1 MPIKTAKLS
10 NWGLLVVFLT
20 AVLFVGG
27 VYAKTIYK
35 QVEVYPPTK
44 EDLKQ
49 FLRMGFDPS
58 DAMIYDEGRRVV
70 AVLNDQEMELL
81 KSTGL
86 DYRVLIEDL
95 EQYYSSQF
103 LATADMGPYT
113 SYSEMVDSLTDLH
126 NHHPDI
132 TTELVVLGYG
142 HDGNEVYA
150 MKISDNPNLQE
161 DEPEAL
167 FEGMQHAREPIA
179 MENLLYFMAYLC
191 NNYGE
196 DPEVTEL
203 VDERQLWF
211 IPCVNPD
218 GYLYNEQ
225 TNPNGGGMWRKNR
238 RNNGGGSY
246 GVDTNRN
253 WGYKWGY
260 DNYGSSPN
268 PSSETYRGPYAFSE
282 PETQACSTFAM
293 QHNFITVM
301 DDHTYGYEFLSPWC
315 YDDFFTLDQDMF
327 VGIGEEAVE
336 LLQPAN
342 YARGTSWQVLYNS
355 NGNCKDWYYGRAG
368 AFTFTPEIGESFW
381 PGGSRILPLCEEM
394 LPVNL
399 LFADVCANPWQ
410 MVRVWAPAIEPIGSV
425 PGGDFTVRWN
435 LAAGDT
441 LPDKYQLQEMTGPF
455 TITDDVE
462 SGSGN
467 WHFKSFSRS
476 SSRSYSGSY
485 SFWSGY
491 QNCYNATMT
500 SVTPIKVES
509 GTQLSFRLWYQ
520 IETNY
525 DFGFVEVSTN
535 GYNWD
540 ILDTYTGSNTSWSLK
555 TYNLASYA
563 GEYLQVRFRFETDIG
578 STTYGM
584 YIDDIY
590 PVDVFDNVVT
600 LSDNITENY
609 YEVTG
614 RTPGTYYYQVRGH
627 NRTGWGHYSPR
638 EAVIVTEGA
647 IVSIELV
654 PDDPPVVVPQ
664 GGSFGYTGTVT
675 NNTDEVQFVDI
686 WTMAYVPGIGWHGPL
701 RLYNNVRFNPGQIR
715 SAHLNQRVPNVAPVS
730 DSYLYCGYVGD
741 YPSTVIDSSCF
752 PFEVIPGVSTKAG
765 EGGWVL
771 TGSFLEGDF
780 ADLPSEFAL
789 LGNYP
794 NPFNAQT
801 VISYE
806 LPVSGHVRLEVYNLL
821 GQKVAT
827 LVNSE
832 EGAGHKSATWDA
844 SEVSSGLY
852 FYKLS
857 CAGVSETRR
866 MILIK

>member
-1 MPIKTAKLS
+1 MPSRRGKICS
-10 NWGLLVVFLT
+10 WGVLVVFLT
-20 AVLFVGG
+20 TVLLVASA
-27 VYAKTIYK
+27 YAKIIYK

-49 FLRMGFDPS
+49 LFRLGFDPS

-70 AVLNDQEMELL
+70 VVLNDREMELL
-81 KSTGL
+81 KQTGL
-86 DYRVLIEDL
+86 KYRVLIEDL
-95 EQYYSSQF
+95 EKHYSSQF
-103 LATADMGPYT
+103 LQTADMGPYT
-113 SYSEMVDSLTDLH
+113 SFSEMVDSLVNLH
-126 NHHPDI
+126 SHHLNI
-132 TTELVVLGYG
+132 TSSLVTIGLS
-142 HDGNEVYA
+142 HEDNPIYA

-196 DPEVTEL
+196 DPQVTEL

-238 RNNGGGSY
+238 RDNGGGCY

-260 DNYGSSPN
+260 DNNGSSPN

-301 DDHTYGYEFLSPWC
+301 DDHTYGYHLLSPWC
-315 YDDFFTLDQDMF
+315 YDDFFTPDQDMY
-327 VGIGEEAVE
+327 VGLGEEAVE
-336 LLQPAN
+336 LLLPSN
-342 YARGTSWQVLYNS
+342 YSRGCSWQVLYNS
-355 NGNCKDWYYGRAG
+355 NGNCKDWYYGRTG
-368 AFTFTPEIGESFW
+368 SFTYTPEIGESFW

-399 LFADVCANPWQ
+399 FFADVCANPWQ
-410 MVRVWAPAIEPIGSV
+410 MVRVWAPDIDPLGTQ
-425 PGGDFTVRWN
+425 PGGNYTVSWSIPG
-435 LAAGDT
+435 GDT
-441 LPDKYQLQEMTGPF
+441 LPDRYELQEMTGPS
-455 TITDDVE
+455 TITDDAE

-476 SSRSYSGSY
+476 SSRAYSGSY

-500 SVTPIKVES
+500 SMTPIQVES

-520 IETNY
+520 IESNY
-525 DFGFVEVSTN
+525 DFGFVEVSAD

-555 TYNLASYA
+555 TYNLSSYA
-563 GEYLQVRFRFETDIG
+563 GQYLQVRFRFETDIG

-590 PVDVFDNVVT
+590 PVDVFSSIVT
-600 LSDNITENY
+600 LSDNITENHY
-609 YEVTG
+609 DVTG
-614 RTPGTYYYQVRGH
+614 KEPGAYYYQVRGH
-627 NRTGWGHYSPR
+627 NRTGWGHFSPR
-638 EAVIVTEGA
+638 EEAIVTQGSL
-647 IVSIELV
+647 VTIELT
-654 PDDPPVVVPQ
+654 PDQYYVSRGDRLSYTARATNQTGERQEFDYWAMVTLPNGNPYGPVYGPNSYSLPPYHSGQ
-664 GGSFGYTGTVT
+664 GRVSKR
-675 NNTDEVQFVDI
+675 
-686 WTMAYVPGIGWHGPL
+686 VPG
-701 RLYNNVRFNPGQIR
+701 
-715 SAHLNQRVPNVAPVS
+715 VAPLGT
-730 DSYLYCGYVGD
+730 YTYTGYVGE
-741 YPSTVIDSSCF
+741 YPGNVWDSDEF
-752 PFEVIPGVSTKAG
+752 DFEVTALAGVSSGPDDWEVIYADG
-765 EGGWVL
+765 FW
-771 TGSFLEGDF
+771 GDQE
-780 ADLPSEFAL
+780 ALPQEFAL
-789 LGNYP
+789 CGNYP
-794 NPFNAQT
+794 NPFNATT
-801 VISYE
+801 VITYE
-806 LPVSGHVRLEVYNLL
+806 LPRRADVRLEVYNIS

-827 LVNSE
+827 LLNGNQE
-832 EGAGHKSATWDA
+832 AGYKSVTWDA
-844 SEVSSGLY
+844 SETSSGVY
-852 FYKLS
+852 FYKLT
-857 CAGVSETRR
+857 AGDFTQVKR
-866 MILIK
+866 MTLLR